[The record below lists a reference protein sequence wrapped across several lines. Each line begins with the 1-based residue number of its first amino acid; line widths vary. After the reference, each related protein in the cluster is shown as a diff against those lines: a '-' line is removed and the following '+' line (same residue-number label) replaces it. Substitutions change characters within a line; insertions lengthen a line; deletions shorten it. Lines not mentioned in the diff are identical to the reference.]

1 MPIYEYKC
9 EKCGHV
15 FEEWQSG
22 FEEREQPCPKCKAES
37 KRLISNTSFVLKGT
51 GWYVTDYAG
60 KNPSNGSPDEAGG
73 AKGEKSDA
81 GNADASAQTASTG
94 AETSSASAADSSAS

>member
-1 MPIYEYKC
+1 VPIYEYKC

-22 FEEREQPCPKCKAES
+22 FEERELPCPKCEAGS
-37 KRLISNTSFVLKGT
+37 KRLISNTSFVLKGS

-60 KNPSNGSPDEAGG
+60 KNPSNGSSDEAGG
-73 AKGEKSDA
+73 AESNASDA
-81 GNADASAQTASTG
+81 GSADASAQTASSDTD
-94 AETSSASAADSSAS
+94 TSSATAADSAS

>member
-9 EKCGHV
+9 QKCGHV

-22 FEEREQPCPKCKAES
+22 FEECEQSCPTCGGES

-60 KNPSNGSPDEAGG
+60 KNPSNGS
-73 AKGEKSDA
+73 GEDGKS
-81 GNADASAQTASTG
+81 GKSSETG
-94 AETSSASAADSSAS
+94 AESAEPAGSAASASLETTSTTTSNSAS